1 MSGNNEKA
9 VETFIINQKF
19 LKENYNS
26 LLYNIAL
33 ENAKKD
39 NEMLKS
45 TNSKKYEENKK
56 KLSNLN

>member
-1 MSGNNEKA
+1 MSGDNEKA